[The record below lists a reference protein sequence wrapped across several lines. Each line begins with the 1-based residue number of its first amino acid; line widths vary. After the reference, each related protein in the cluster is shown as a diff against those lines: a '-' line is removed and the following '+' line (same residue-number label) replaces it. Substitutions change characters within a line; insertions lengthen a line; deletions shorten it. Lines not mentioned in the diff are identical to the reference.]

1 MCIRDRINIA
11 NLDESNSN
19 SYQTVSLDIVNE
31 IIKARVSEILE
42 LIEKHINQTPYSHFL
57 KSKVVF
63 SGGRG
68 SINLCDGLREF
79 SKVNDVNLNL
89 VSTSTGDDSTVK
101 LVAGNNMTLTRDNAT
116 QVTIAAA
123 TAGVTTV
130 SSANT
135 DTITVANPSSTP
147 ALTAVTAAV
156 SGSSPNLAT
165 GAQIQT
171 AIDNALIGS
180 VEFKGGFN
188 AGTGAIDGGGN
199 LTTGASRVAIAIGD
213 LYVVTTAG
221 SFTVMVSR
229 PPSTSLVT
237 TAAPSF
243 TSISEAKVAWEKPHR
258 AANI

>member
-1 MCIRDRINIA
+1 
-11 NLDESNSN
+11 
-19 SYQTVSLDIVNE
+19 
-31 IIKARVSEILE
+31 
-42 LIEKHINQTPYSHFL
+42 
-57 KSKVVF
+57 
-63 SGGRG
+63 
-68 SINLCDGLREF
+68 
-79 SKVNDVNLNL
+79 
-89 VSTSTGDDSTVK
+89 
-101 LVAGNNMTLTRDNAT
+101 MTLTRDNAT

-135 DTITVANPSSTP
+135 DTITVANGSSTP
-147 ALTAVTAAV
+147 ALTAVTGAV

-199 LTTGASRVAIAIGD
+199 LTTGASRVAIAVGD

-221 SFTVMVSR
+221 SFYGSEPLGVGDQVICK
-229 PPSTSLVT
+229 
-237 TAAPSF
+237 TAAAIGAS
-243 TSISEAKVAWEKPHR
+243 TVNDWTTVELSLIH
-258 AANI
+258 I